1 MSIFSKRNIFLRFK
15 TKFFF
20 WFHFAVLK
28 ERNRSAT
35 ARTLYLVFQVALSN
49 SPAVVLRQWKRYR
62 TRTLK
67 PYFTPIWTIGFSTV
81 TYIKLWS
88 SVKDLQINTLK
99 FRDTFHCRHT
109 YIRYLQIV
117 YFFKNKNIFPVL
129 IDNSNNFEI
138 NKLINLVE
146 NGMFDIP

>member
-1 MSIFSKRNIFLRFK
+1 MSIFSKRYILYTSKKFLLFQ
-15 TKFFF
+15 
-20 WFHFAVLK
+20 FAVFK
-28 ERNRSAT
+28 GCNT
-35 ARTLYLVFQVALSN
+35 FDSN
-49 SPAVVLRQWKRYR
+49 SLSFIPSCPLEPTNNCFCATESNIDLQ
-62 TRTLK
+62 TILPTL
-67 PYFTPIWTIGFSTV
+67 WTIGLNTV

-99 FRDTFHCRHT
+99 FRDTFHCRHA

-146 NGMFDIP
+146 NGMFHFP

>member
-1 MSIFSKRNIFLRFK
+1 MSIFSKRNVFLRFK
-15 TKFFF
+15 TTTFFF
-20 WFHFAVLK
+20 DFILQFW
-28 ERNRSAT
+28 RSAT

-99 FRDTFHCRHT
+99 FRYTFHCRHT

-146 NGMFDIP
+146 NGMFHFP

>member
-1 MSIFSKRNIFLRFK
+1 MSIFSKRNVFLRFK
-15 TKFFF
+15 TTTFFLISF
-20 WFHFAVLK
+20 CSFEGAQQ
-28 ERNRSAT
+28 ERNS
-35 ARTLYLVFQVALSN
+35 SN
-49 SPAVVLRQWKRYR
+49 SVSCIPSCSLQLTSSFLRQWKRYR

-88 SVKDLQINTLK
+88 SVKDLQINTLR

-129 IDNSNNFEI
+129 IDNWNNFEI

>member
-1 MSIFSKRNIFLRFK
+1 MSIFSKRNVFLRFK
-15 TKFFF
+15 TTTFFLISF
-20 WFHFAVLK
+20 CSFEGAQQ
-28 ERNRSAT
+28 ERNS
-35 ARTLYLVFQVALSN
+35 SN
-49 SPAVVLRQWKRYR
+49 PVSCIPSCSLQLTSSCFAPVKAISDKDLE
-62 TRTLK
+62 

-146 NGMFDIP
+146 NGMFHFP